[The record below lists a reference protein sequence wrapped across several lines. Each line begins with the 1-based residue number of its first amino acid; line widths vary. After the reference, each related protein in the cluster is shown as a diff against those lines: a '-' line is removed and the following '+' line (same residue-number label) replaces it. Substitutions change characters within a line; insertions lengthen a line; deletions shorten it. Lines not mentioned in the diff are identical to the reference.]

1 VINHSLLKKSKY
13 IQKLL
18 VLGILRYDNQRWL
31 ACLDPQSLHDV
42 GYLLVND
49 SNEIYPLIYFNK
61 REHRRKLVDE
71 DSLRYLEE
79 CIKCI
84 LNGTVN
90 K

>member
-18 VLGILRYDNQRWL
+18 ALGVLRYDNQHWL
-31 ACLDPQSLHDV
+31 VCPNPQSLHD
-42 GYLLVND
+42 GSHWLVSD
-49 SNEIYPLIYFNK
+49 SNEIYPWVDSIK
-61 REHRRKLVDE
+61 RGYTRKLVDE

-79 CIKCI
+79 CIKHI
-84 LNGTVN
+84 LNGTAN